1 MSEGL
6 ILTFVP
12 SAITPS
18 VVRVPTIELNPSLT
32 KKLYVI
38 GVAAAGFALAP
49 KIARSAT
56 DVETINLFDM
66 MNPF

>member
-1 MSEGL
+1 
-6 ILTFVP
+6 
-12 SAITPS
+12 
-18 VVRVPTIELNPSLT
+18 VRVPTIELNPSLT